1 MIDRKYNRTAD
12 TGRFELIHRGTPVPV
27 PIYVGIDLRVEGKN
41 KFCFRFNIIKINLGK
56 PLKTGRPTNS
66 VPSTIIGTPNNNNN
80 ILHTPV
86 SAPPQTHLSSSSSST
101 SNTPAEIRPAVPQS
115 ASALSM
121 QHQTLSSKTSNSPAT
136 FKFRRE
142 MTQPTISRAELMSSL
157 DYPLEKIATNDN
169 FPNQY
174 RSNIIISKSYH
185 NQQADIRHKQLK
197 INASRLSVDYVP
209 IRQISRS
216 RVNDCLPSPKGKKIK
231 KIFFFFFILFS
242 LLKNVILKINCYFLK
257 I

>member
-1 MIDRKYNRTAD
+1 LFSFD
-12 TGRFELIHRGTPVPV
+12 
-27 PIYVGIDLRVEGKN
+27 
-41 KFCFRFNIIKINLGK
+41 IIKINLGK

-86 SAPPQTHLSSSSSST
+86 SAPPQTHLSSSSSSA
-101 SNTPAEIRPAVPQS
+101 SNTPAEIRPVVPQS

-121 QHQTLSSKTSNSPAT
+121 QHQTVSSKASNSPAT

-157 DYPLEKIATNDN
+157 DYPIEKIAANDN

-174 RSNIIISKSYH
+174 RSNITINKSYH
-185 NQQADIRHKQLK
+185 NQQSDIRHKQLK
-197 INASRLSVDYVP
+197 INPSRLSVDYVP

-216 RVNDCLPSPKGKKIK
+216 RVNDCLPSPKGKKIIK
-231 KIFFFFFILFS
+231 FFSFSFLIFFVHKKMFI
-242 LLKNVILKINCYFLK
+242 
-257 I
+257 